1 MLQTLR
7 YFVREAVIGFYR
19 ARAMNLVTV
28 SIIAASLSVL
38 GGFLILSGNLGA
50 LAEGWDHVQI
60 HAYLKDEAV
69 ADRPSADRPSEV
81 ERLIEALESRPIV
94 DRVRFVSREEALAIF
109 RSRFASLA
117 GAADSL
123 SANPFPASIE
133 ITARGRRSE
142 RAAGTEEMIEELK
155 SSPLVESVQDN
166 EEEARKLLSILA
178 VVSSIGLGVGGV
190 LAAASVFIIFNVI
203 RLTVHARRDE
213 INIMRLVGATGGFI
227 RGPFLVEGM
236 LQGLLGAA
244 GALALLY
251 GGHLFLADYAARSGS
266 DLAGLL
272 SAQFLPTARAVGLAG
287 GGLLI
292 GLAGSALSLRRFLVE

>member
-50 LAEGWDHVQI
+50 LAEGWDRVQI
-60 HAYLKDEAV
+60 NAYLKDDAV
-69 ADRPSADRPSEV
+69 ADRPSEV

-94 DRVRFVSREEALAIF
+94 DRVRFVSRDEALAIF

-123 SANPFPASIE
+123 QSNPFPASIE
-133 ITARGRRSE
+133 ITAKGRRNE
-142 RAAGTEEMIEELK
+142 RAAGTEEMISELR

-236 LQGLLGAA
+236 LQGVLGAA

-251 GGHLFLADYAARSGS
+251 GGHLLLMDYAARSGS
-266 DLAGLL
+266 ALSGLL
-272 SAQFLPTARAVGLAG
+272 SAQFLPTARAAGLAG

>member
-60 HAYLKDEAV
+60 NAYLKDDAV
-69 ADRPSADRPSEV
+69 AKRPSEV
-81 ERLIEALESRPIV
+81 ERLIAAIESRPIV
-94 DRVRFVSREEALAIF
+94 DKVRFVSREEALAIF

-142 RAAGTEEMIEELK
+142 RAAGTEEMIAGLK

-166 EEEARKLLSILA
+166 EEEARKLLAILA
-178 VVSSIGLGVGGV
+178 VVSSIGMGVGGV

-251 GGHLFLADYAARSGS
+251 GGHLLLVDYAARSGS

>member
-7 YFVREAVIGFYR
+7 YFVREAIIGFYR

-50 LAEGWDHVQI
+50 LAEGWDRVQI
-60 HAYLKDEAV
+60 NAYLKDDAV
-69 ADRPSADRPSEV
+69 ADRPSEV

-94 DRVRFVSREEALAIF
+94 DSVRFVSRKEALAIF

-133 ITARGRRSE
+133 ITARGRRTE

-236 LQGLLGAA
+236 LQGVLGAA

-251 GGHLFLADYAARSGS
+251 GGHVLLMDYAARSGS
-266 DLAGLL
+266 ALAGLL

>member
-7 YFVREAVIGFYR
+7 YFVREAVVGFYR
-19 ARAMNLVTV
+19 ARAMNLITV

-60 HAYLKDEAV
+60 NAYLKDAAV
-69 ADRPSADRPSEV
+69 ADRRPEV
-81 ERLIEALESRPIV
+81 ERLIAALEGRPIV
-94 DRVRFVSREEALAIF
+94 DKVRFVSREEALAIF

-123 SANPFPASIE
+123 QANPFPASIE

-213 INIMRLVGATGGFI
+213 INIMRLVGATGSFI

-236 LQGLLGAA
+236 LQGVLGAA
-244 GALALLY
+244 LALALLY
-251 GGHLFLADYAARSGS
+251 GGHLLLADYAARSGS
-266 DLAGLL
+266 ALAGLL
-272 SAQFLPTARAVGLAG
+272 SAQFLPAARSVGLAG

-292 GLAGSALSLRRFLVE
+292 GLAGSALSLRRFLAE